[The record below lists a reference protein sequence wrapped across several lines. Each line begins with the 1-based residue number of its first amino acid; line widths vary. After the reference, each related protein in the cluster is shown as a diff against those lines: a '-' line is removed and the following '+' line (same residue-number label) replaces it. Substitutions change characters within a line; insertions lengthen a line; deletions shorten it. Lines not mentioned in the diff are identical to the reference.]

1 MPTLD
6 QQVILNIQQMP
17 SLAGWGLGVRGGD
30 GDSNKHF
37 SQEML
42 EIGTYYIS
50 NVLAISNKP
59 LQRYYDLHLSLIETK
74 PQRV

>member
-1 MPTLD
+1 MSSKC
-6 QQVILNIQQMP
+6 QVL
-17 SLAGWGLGVRGGD
+17 LGGGWGLGVVGGD

-37 SQEML
+37 SQEMP
-42 EIGTYYIS
+42 EICIYYIS